1 MMIPVNIK
9 VLGISGTPIK
19 GGNCDTM
26 VQEALK
32 TAAQVPGVETE
43 FITLA
48 DKQIAMCRHCQWC
61 IENRAPC
68 KIKDD
73 AHMIFDKMIESDGLI
88 LGSPVWNVSAAP
100 LWLTLISRWRYHQ
113 FFTYNLRNKVSGL
126 LTVGFL
132 GMGMERALE
141 DLEVVGR
148 GAGFVVARG
157 WATAST
163 AAFGQRPTYLEH
175 GVLDDKFGMRRVSDV
190 ALKVVEITRMI
201 KYATEA
207 GVTMPEEYKRTFRG
221 VHLKDKEKKVFV
233 EGVWRDKEETQQT

>member
-1 MMIPVNIK
+1 MTTIPVSIR
-9 VLGISGTPIK
+9 VLGISGSPIK

-32 TAAQVPGVETE
+32 VASEVPGVETE

-48 DKQIAMCRHCQWC
+48 DKQIALCKHCQWC

-68 KIKDD
+68 KIQDD
-73 AHMIFDKMIESDGLI
+73 AHMVFDKMIKSDGLI
-88 LGSPVWNVSAAP
+88 LGAPVWNVSVAP
-100 LWLTLISRWRYHQ
+100 LFPILMSRWRYYQ
-113 FFTYNLRNKVSGL
+113 FFTYNFRNKVSGL

-157 WATAST
+157 WAVAST
-163 AAFGQRPTYLEH
+163 AAFGQRPAFLEH
-175 GVLDDKFGMRRVSDV
+175 GVLDDKAGMIRVRNV
-190 ALKVVEITRMI
+190 AMKVVEITRMI
-201 KYATEA
+201 KYAADA
-207 GVTMPEEYKRTFRG
+207 GVTLPEEYRTTFRG
-221 VHLKDKEKKVFV
+221 AHLKGKEKKILVD
-233 EGVWRDKEETQQT
+233 GVWRDKE

>member
-1 MMIPVNIK
+1 MISVPIK
-9 VLGISGTPIK
+9 LVGISGTPIK

-26 VQEALK
+26 LQAALSSVQGI
-32 TAAQVPGVETE
+32 PGVETE

-48 DKQIAMCRHCQWC
+48 DKQIALCRHCQWC

-68 KIKDD
+68 KIQDD
-73 AHMIFDKMIESDGLI
+73 AHAVFDKMLKADGLI
-88 LGSPVWNVSAAP
+88 LGAPVWNVGAAP
-100 LWLTLISRWRYHQ
+100 LFATLISRWRYHQ
-113 FFTYNLRNKVSGL
+113 FFTYNFRNKVSGL

-157 WATAST
+157 WAIASS
-163 AAFGQRPTYLEH
+163 AAFGQRPGYLEH
-175 GVLDDKFGMRRVSDV
+175 GVLDDKAGMTRVRNV
-190 ALKVVEITRMI
+190 ATKVVEISRMV

-207 GVTMPEEYKRTFRG
+207 GVTLPEEYTTTFRG
-221 VHLKDKEKKVFV
+221 VRLKDKDKKVFTD
-233 EGVWRDKEETQQT
+233 GVWRDKDTE

>member
-1 MMIPVNIK
+1 MIPVNIK

-32 TAAQVPGVETE
+32 TAALVPGVETE

-61 IENRAPC
+61 IENMAPC

-88 LGSPVWNVSAAP
+88 LGSPVWNVSATP
-100 LWLTLISRWRYHQ
+100 LWPTLISRWRYHQ
-113 FFTYNLRNKVSGL
+113 FFTYNFRNKVSGL

-141 DLEVVGR
+141 DLAIVGR
-148 GAGFVVARG
+148 GSGFVVARG

-163 AAFGQRPTYLEH
+163 AAFGQRPAYLEH
-175 GVLDDKFGMRRVSDV
+175 GVLDDKFGMRRVADV

-207 GVTMPEEYKRTFRG
+207 EVTLPDEYKRTFRG
-221 VHLKDKEKKVFV
+221 VQLKDKEKKVFV
-233 EGVWRDKEETQQT
+233 DGVWRDKEEA

>member
-1 MMIPVNIK
+1 MITVNIK

-32 TAAQVPGVETE
+32 SAAQVPGVETE
-43 FITLA
+43 FIALA
-48 DKQIAMCRHCQWC
+48 DKKIALCQHCQWC

-68 KIKDD
+68 KIQDD
-73 AHMIFDKMIESDGLI
+73 ANSIFDRMMKSDGLI
-88 LGSPVWNVSAAP
+88 LGAPVWNVGAAP
-100 LWLTLISRWRYHQ
+100 LFAILISRWRYHQ
-113 FFTYNLRNKVSGL
+113 FFTYNFRNKVSGL

-157 WATAST
+157 WAIAST
-163 AAFGQRPTYLEH
+163 AAFGQRPAYLEH
-175 GVLDDKFGMRRVSDV
+175 GVLDDKVGMVRVRNV
-190 ALKVVEITRMI
+190 AMKVVEITRMI
-201 KYATEA
+201 RHATDAE
-207 GVTMPEEYKRTFRG
+207 VTLPEEYRTTFRG
-221 VHLKDKEKKVFV
+221 VHLKDQEKKTFID
-233 EGVWRDKEETQQT
+233 GVWRDKK

>member
-1 MMIPVNIK
+1 MIPVNIR

-32 TAAQVPGVETE
+32 WAAEIPGVETE
-43 FITLA
+43 FVTLA
-48 DKQIAMCRHCQWC
+48 DKEITLCKHCQWC

-68 KIKDD
+68 RTKDD
-73 AHMIFDKMIESDGLI
+73 ANTILEKMIESDALI
-88 LGSPVWNVSAAP
+88 LGAPVWNVGAAP
-100 LWLTLISRWRYHQ
+100 LFSTLISRWRYHQ
-113 FFTYNLRNKVSGL
+113 FFTYNFGNKVSGL

-157 WATAST
+157 WALASA
-163 AAFGQRPTYLEH
+163 AAFGQRPAYLEH
-175 GVLDDKFGMRRVSDV
+175 GVLDDKAGMARVSNV
-190 ALKVVEITRMI
+190 VTKVVETTRMI

-207 GVTMPEEYKRTFRG
+207 GVALPEEYRTTFRG
-221 VHLKDKEKKVFV
+221 TRVKDKEKKVFV
-233 EGVWRDKEETQQT
+233 DGVWRDKE

>member
-1 MMIPVNIK
+1 MTTIPVSIR
-9 VLGISGTPIK
+9 VLGISGSPIK

-32 TAAQVPGVETE
+32 VASEVPGVETE

-48 DKQIAMCRHCQWC
+48 DKQIALCKHCQWC

-68 KIKDD
+68 KIQDD
-73 AHMIFDKMIESDGLI
+73 AHMVFDKMIKSDGLI
-88 LGSPVWNVSAAP
+88 LGAPVWNVSVAP
-100 LWLTLISRWRYHQ
+100 LFPILMSRWRYYQ
-113 FFTYNLRNKVSGL
+113 FFTYNFRNKVSGL

-157 WATAST
+157 WAVAST
-163 AAFGQRPTYLEH
+163 AAFGQRPAFLEH
-175 GVLDDKFGMRRVSDV
+175 GVLDDKAGMIRVRNV
-190 ALKVVEITRMI
+190 AMKVVEITRMI
-201 KYATEA
+201 KYAADA
-207 GVTMPEEYKRTFRG
+207 GVTLPEEYRTTFRG
-221 VHLKDKEKKVFV
+221 AHLKGKEEKILVD
-233 EGVWRDKEETQQT
+233 GVWRDKE